1 MKDRWEEKEKLERQI
16 IAWLLMD
23 YDGLIDFLDIPIQ
36 DFMPEHTQILKAMKE
51 SWTSDPTVIA
61 TKCPNVSIDEIR
73 DISTEVLTCNQ
84 SDFEAFVDTLK
95 EILAREKIESQ
106 IYGLWLKLKS
116 WATINEIYEEIQKI
130 KSEWEVKQDLKWA
143 LTELYEEITWEREVK
158 IIKTWYKELD
168 NLIWWFE
175 WSQVIVIWA
184 RPWVW
189 KSMFAINLINNN
201 LSAWEKTALFSL
213 EMDNKQVLRRLL
225 AMNSWVWVWKL
236 KQKAEWETWEKVWKW
251 FSKLGEQL
259 ENLWIF
265 DNVHTIWEV
274 EREIRKLKHQ
284 QWVSIFYI
292 DYLQLLRN
300 PSVKWNPIEALTD
313 MSQRLKQLA
322 LQLWVTIVELSQ
334 LNREA
339 DKSAIKRAS
348 QLRWSWSIEQDADMV
363 WILDKEDES
372 SNKIQVS
379 VQKCRDWRIGDIEL
393 LQTADIMRITDLP
406 PKPF

>member
-23 YDGLIDFLDIPIQ
+23 YYGLIDFLDIPIQ
-36 DFMPEHTQILKAMKE
+36 DFMPDHTQILKAMKE

-84 SDFEAFVDTLK
+84 SDFETFEDTLK
-95 EILAREKIESQ
+95 GILAREKIESQ
-106 IYGLWLKLKS
+106 IYGLGLKLKS
-116 WATINEIYEEIQKI
+116 WATINEIYEEIQKM

-201 LSAWEKTALFSL
+201 LAVWEKTALFSL
-213 EMDNKQVLRRLL
+213 EMDNK
-225 AMNSWVWVWKL
+225 
-236 KQKAEWETWEKVWKW
+236 
-251 FSKLGEQL
+251 
-259 ENLWIF
+259 
-265 DNVHTIWEV
+265 
-274 EREIRKLKHQ
+274 
-284 QWVSIFYI
+284 
-292 DYLQLLRN
+292 
-300 PSVKWNPIEALTD
+300 
-313 MSQRLKQLA
+313 
-322 LQLWVTIVELSQ
+322 
-334 LNREA
+334 
-339 DKSAIKRAS
+339 
-348 QLRWSWSIEQDADMV
+348 
-363 WILDKEDES
+363 
-372 SNKIQVS
+372 
-379 VQKCRDWRIGDIEL
+379 
-393 LQTADIMRITDLP
+393 
-406 PKPF
+406 